1 MVNYN
6 NGYRPPPPPLSYNP
20 MPLSRRR
27 PRPLSYPY
35 PNSMPM
41 MQRPPPYYN
50 QRRSYRPSASISRR
64 HRSRRCRPVVHIIE
78 ADSCSSISTCSSISS
93 CSSGRHRSC
102 YCSKICQTPQQPIIL
117 LPIQCQPQPTV
128 LTGPI
133 QQQPIVLPSVSN
145 ISSTPMRIQPL
156 NLAPQMVSNRKP
168 LQIQAGPIQYV
179 QAAPR
184 STSTSELKFTPAK
197 TYSSVAPQ
205 RVLVNSTNKKQI
217 TAVKTIPPS
226 VTTHKII

>member
-1 MVNYN
+1 
-6 NGYRPPPPPLSYNP
+6 
-20 MPLSRRR
+20 
-27 PRPLSYPY
+27 
-35 PNSMPM
+35 
-41 MQRPPPYYN
+41 
-50 QRRSYRPSASISRR
+50 
-64 HRSRRCRPVVHIIE
+64 
-78 ADSCSSISTCSSISS
+78 
-93 CSSGRHRSC
+93 
-102 YCSKICQTPQQPIIL
+102 
-117 LPIQCQPQPTV
+117 
-128 LTGPI
+128 
-133 QQQPIVLPSVSN
+133 
-145 ISSTPMRIQPL
+145 
-156 NLAPQMVSNRKP
+156 MVSNRKP